1 MTVISQQSVVLDS
14 QNKLRNADRL
24 ARDWAVAHAGIYRG
38 QAQRSLG
45 GSSPLREWSNDEL
58 VIRMFKLTTD
68 PFKQVQLCSIRYEP
82 SVGTEPYLA
91 YILTYASPQGEQIGG
106 YCTAVVSAP
115 DAWRDLALPWDDTA
129 GIVGLEKLVQALSAE
144 RSRLVKAGERSGPV
158 TAIDGLFT
166 VHDTAIVLTEDGQSD
181 ADLRELAEIHSDWAG
196 LVSITTAEQLVVAR
210 ELQQQ
215 QLPGWIRAKIA
226 TFSRYADSEGN
237 RLRAMETDLERAA
250 ALLDEERDR
259 IANETANWNCI
270 ALMRVLESVSALISA
285 PILTD
290 ATAVAEMQSEISGGL
305 EDGEAESSDPA
316 PAQQRIYVL
325 EDQLSAAQATIAELE
340 QRLEQYESYDA
351 YDNADASDD
360 ETPALGSALDANRHE
375 TIMNAI
381 ISPDRFPRL
390 RFLTNSEKPL
400 AAYGKPRPNGAEIV
414 TALDAINKLA
424 QAWYNTPNRNIG
436 SWENYFL
443 ELPGW
448 KHADDE
454 SDTTMSLY
462 GDKRSFS
469 DQERNRHITITRHL
483 TYQGSSGGLQ
493 IYFDRDDVT
502 DTFVIGYIGE
512 HLPYATGRS

>member
-45 GSSPLREWSNDEL
+45 GSAPLREWSNDEL

-115 DAWRDLALPWDDTA
+115 DAWRDLALPWDDAA

-144 RSRLVKAGERSGPV
+144 RSRLVNAGERSGPV

-166 VHDTAIVLTEDGQSD
+166 VHDTAIILTEDGQSD
-181 ADLRELAEIHSDWAG
+181 ADLRELAEIHGDWAG
-196 LVSITTAEQLVVAR
+196 LVNITAAEQLVIAR

-215 QLPGWIRAKIA
+215 QLPGWVTAKIA
-226 TFSRYADSEGN
+226 TFSRYPDSQGT
-237 RLRAMETDLERAA
+237 RLRAMETDLERVAT
-250 ALLDEERDR
+250 LLDEERDR
-259 IANETANWNCI
+259 ITNETANRNCV
-270 ALMRVLESVSALISA
+270 ALMGVLESVSALVSA
-285 PILTD
+285 PMSKD
-290 ATAVAEMQSEISGGL
+290 GTAVAEMQSEPSDGHESG
-305 EDGEAESSDPA
+305 ESGSLDSV
-316 PAQQRIYVL
+316 PAQQRIFVL
-325 EDQLSAAQATIAELE
+325 EDQLRAAQATILELE
-340 QRLEQYESYDA
+340 QRLEQYESYVTDDDA
-351 YDNADASDD
+351 GPSDD
-360 ETPALGSALDANRHE
+360 EAPTLASALDVNRHE

-381 ISPDRFPRL
+381 MNPHQFPRL
-390 RFLTNSEKPL
+390 RFLTNSDKPL
-400 AAYGKPRPNGAEIV
+400 AAYGKPRPNGPEIV
-414 TALDAINKLA
+414 SALDAINKLA

-448 KHADDE
+448 KHAEDE

-469 DQERNRHITITRHL
+469 DQDQNRHVTITRHL

-512 HLPYATGRS
+512 HLPYATARS